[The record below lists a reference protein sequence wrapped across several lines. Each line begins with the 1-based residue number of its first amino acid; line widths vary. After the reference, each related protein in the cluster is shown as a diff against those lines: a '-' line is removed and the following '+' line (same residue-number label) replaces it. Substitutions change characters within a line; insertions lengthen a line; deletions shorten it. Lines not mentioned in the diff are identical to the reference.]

1 MTEMH
6 PKTAQESKSARPQAA
21 EMSGRL
27 FARISSVVPQAMF
40 PWQWLTGF
48 PGCANLSA
56 RPLSMLWI
64 QERRKNCG
72 TRKKAGPLS
81 RGSKA
86 TGLPRSPRAFFWVF
100 STKKLRTQ
108 EQASLPG
115 AHSRTLPR
123 GDGQRNLHPGQHL
136 CTQSRLGAS
145 GIRRGSKNLYL
156 GCLGFRL
163 VLRLQ
168 HSRVKPLRV
177 QIDNPLF
184 STSLVDPQSHNH

>member
-1 MTEMH
+1 LPLDILIAKIWVVPRHVNTQGLTPLMTEMH

-86 TGLPRSPRAFFWVF
+86 TGLPRSPRAFFWVSPRKNYGRRSKRHF
-100 STKKLRTQ
+100 RELIHGLFRVAMVNAIYTPANIYAPNP
-108 EQASLPG
+108 ASELPG
-115 AHSRTLPR
+115 YVEGART
-123 GDGQRNLHPGQHL
+123 
-136 CTQSRLGAS
+136 C
-145 GIRRGSKNLYL
+145 I
-156 GCLGFRL
+156 L
-163 VLRLQ
+163 V
-168 HSRVKPLRV
+168 V
-177 QIDNPLF
+177 
-184 STSLVDPQSHNH
+184 